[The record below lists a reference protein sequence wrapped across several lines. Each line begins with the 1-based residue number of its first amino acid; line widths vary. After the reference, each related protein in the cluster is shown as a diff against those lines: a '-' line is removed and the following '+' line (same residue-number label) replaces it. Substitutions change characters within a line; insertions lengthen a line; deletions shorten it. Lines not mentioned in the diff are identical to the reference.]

1 MGRAQ
6 YKCNN
11 RTHPLSHSPDSGAS
25 VQNSHSTTP
34 NPSQERSR
42 PTSSFAPVVPSFTA
56 GVPAPAAPFTQV
68 RSPVVKRAQREV
80 IVRAGLLAALGSGV
94 ITGVVVA
101 LEEKKAD
108 MPSRASFTNIQ
119 AKENIAPTNAR
130 TQKRKADVDKFTTA
144 KRGRQG

>member
-1 MGRAQ
+1 MDL
-6 YKCNN
+6 YPIFP
-11 RTHPLSHSPDSGAS
+11 RTKVDPAS
-25 VQNSHSTTP
+25 
-34 NPSQERSR
+34 
-42 PTSSFAPVVPSFTA
+42 
-56 GVPAPAAPFTQV
+56 
-68 RSPVVKRAQREV
+68 
-80 IVRAGLLAALGSGV
+80 
-94 ITGVVVA
+94 A